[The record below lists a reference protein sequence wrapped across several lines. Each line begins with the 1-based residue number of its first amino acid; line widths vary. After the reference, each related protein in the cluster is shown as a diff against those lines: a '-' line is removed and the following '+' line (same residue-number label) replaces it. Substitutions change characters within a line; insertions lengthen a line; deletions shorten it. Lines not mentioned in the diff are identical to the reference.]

1 MEIAIVNME
10 VIMSKDIVLWEGP
23 KGVDIPKDAEISE
36 IIITY
41 SKQLT
46 EREQQ
51 QALVAYRAGFFEMS
65 TEYIWRRSIKI
76 LRDKLINGFGVEFLQ
91 EMINIS
97 DVAFIQNL
105 PDYYVVKLAYEVG
118 FINKEGNIKLSTSL
132 DFINHYASRD
142 SEEEMDCI
150 SADLIISSCIK
161 YIIGKEESTLNSN
174 YVLLRDRIK
183 SNLAND
189 ENDYFGLSE
198 WPYFYKRTTLRSFIN
213 LLKTAQGAELNYVKD
228 NFVILVPRMWGDLLE
243 EDKYALGTSFA
254 EAKSANLSYVK
265 TIDNVLK
272 QVYGYDYVPEN
283 LRSNTFV
290 QIANELVMAH
300 FSMNNYYKEPEI
312 ISKLE
317 SLGTVIPPPALPACI
332 KAIMLVKVGN
342 IYGISWGAQ
351 PYADKVLKQLSKEK
365 WTYVLEKVL
374 FNSDEFVSALCNS
387 NPFDRWIDIYESYG
401 LEKIKINDLFVK
413 SLFEAFKKKD
423 RSMFVNLLKRR

>member
-1 MEIAIVNME
+1 MIADAE
-10 VIMSKDIVLWEGP
+10 VIMSKEISFWEGP
-23 KGVDIPKDAEISE
+23 KGVAIPKDTEIQDV
-36 IIITY
+36 ILYY

-51 QALVAYRAGFFEMS
+51 QTLVAYRAGFYEMS
-65 TEYIWRRSIKI
+65 TEYLWHRSIKI
-76 LRDKLINGFGVEFLQ
+76 LRDKLINGFGVEFLK

-97 DVAFIQNL
+97 DGAFIQNL
-105 PDYYVVKLAYEVG
+105 PDYFVIKLAYEVG

-142 SEEEMDCI
+142 SEEEMDKY

-174 YVLLRDRIK
+174 YALIRDKIK
-183 SNLAND
+183 GDFANED
-189 ENDYFGLSE
+189 NDFFGLSD

-213 LLKTAQGAELNYVKD
+213 LLKTAQGADLNHVKD
-228 NFVILVPRMWGDLLE
+228 NFAVLVPRMWDDLLE

-254 EAKSANLSYVK
+254 EAKSANLGYVS
-265 TIDNVLK
+265 TIDNVLTK
-272 QVYGYDYVPEN
+272 IKGYDYVPEN

-290 QIANELVMAH
+290 QIANELVTAH

-317 SLGTVIPPPALPACI
+317 SLGTVIPSPALPACI

-342 IYGISWGAQ
+342 RYGFSWGAQ
-351 PYADKVLKQLSKEK
+351 PYADKALKQLSKDK
-365 WTYVLEKVL
+365 WSYVLDKVL
-374 FNSDEFVSALCNS
+374 FNSDEFLNALSND
-387 NPFDRWIDIYESYG
+387 NPFRRWIDIYEMYN
-401 LEKIKINDLFVK
+401 LKDAKINDLFVK
-413 SLFEAFKKKD
+413 SLFEAFNKKD
-423 RSMFVNLLKRR
+423 KSMFVNILSRRAK